1 MLLSLPVVALV
12 LHHYLANASGLT
24 STGFLMSENVLY
36 MSYAHQY
43 LDQSSFSLFYSNP
56 FDGNP
61 DSPNIYFQPVTIIFA
76 GLVKAGIDPGLC
88 FSLFGICAAIACI
101 YMAIKILDHVLP
113 QFKYLGLV
121 ALLFTWGGGLTSVT
135 GLLINTIVPSGIYSD
150 WFDGMYMADPAGGWW
165 GLNWGRTLFIP
176 LEAWYHFLF
185 LVNIYLVLRQKWVAG
200 IFFTILLSISH
211 PFTGIEFLLI
221 MIGWVI
227 LEKILNRQST
237 IPVWYIISL
246 FAITAFHAW
255 YYLIYLTSFPEHNLI
270 FSQYSASW
278 TYSMRVVI
286 PAYCLVFA
294 LALLT
299 LYLRRPLS
307 KINLT
312 TYQRLFLCWTIIA
325 FLLSKHEWFMKPMQ
339 PIHFTRGYVWAGLF
353 LFSLPGLT
361 WLINY
366 LQITKARKWLLY
378 GFILVFL
385 SDNLLWTAN
394 NLRGKA
400 RNENE
405 GHLAHDTREVLNY
418 LKKEATPNDL
428 LTGTATLVKY
438 IANVYTPAN
447 SWATHP
453 YNTPRIESRKAEEMK
468 FLTTGNQPEEWNKR
482 RIIIVMDKKEKSIPL
497 FPALKKNVLMEN
509 NSYVV
514 FTP

>member
-1 MLLSLPVVALV
+1 
-12 LHHYLANASGLT
+12 
-24 STGFLMSENVLY
+24 
-36 MSYAHQY
+36 
-43 LDQSSFSLFYSNP
+43 
-56 FDGNP
+56 
-61 DSPNIYFQPVTIIFA
+61 
-76 GLVKAGIDPGLC
+76 
-88 FSLFGICAAIACI
+88 
-101 YMAIKILDHVLP
+101 
-113 QFKYLGLV
+113 
-121 ALLFTWGGGLTSVT
+121 
-135 GLLINTIVPSGIYSD
+135 
-150 WFDGMYMADPAGGWW
+150 
-165 GLNWGRTLFIP
+165 
-176 LEAWYHFLF
+176 
-185 LVNIYLVLRQKWVAG
+185 
-200 IFFTILLSISH
+200 
-211 PFTGIEFLLI
+211 
-221 MIGWVI
+221 
-227 LEKILNRQST
+227 
-237 IPVWYIISL
+237 
-246 FAITAFHAW
+246 
-255 YYLIYLTSFPEHNLI
+255 
-270 FSQYSASW
+270 
-278 TYSMRVVI
+278 
-286 PAYCLVFA
+286 
-294 LALLT
+294 
-299 LYLRRPLS
+299 
-307 KINLT
+307 
-312 TYQRLFLCWTIIA
+312 
-325 FLLSKHEWFMKPMQ
+325 MKPMQ

-394 NLRGKA
+394 NLRGIA